1 MAEILWHLHY
11 IQEFAYILSIIQ
23 NDSYI
28 FSQINH
34 SESIISFNHSFKSM
48 ILIIKKSII
57 SLSNQSMKID
67 HLKSIFDTLSLMDNE
82 SIHVSILTFKW
93 HQLMMFVSTDIGY
106 LWLRFNYMLRISVP
120 SVVAKI
126 LTSLHLNLGGTVA
139 IWDWFPRTFVPWNS
153 LGNDRSAPRMCKL
166 VEEFSS
172 EFPSEEGTS
181 GSSENN
187 QINTRTPT
195 DCTFLKTGSRRL
207 ASCLLFETAWEWN
220 LFSCSPQPRDLF
232 LHWSSSGNRRYST
245 CVKMSAAKLKRRKCL
260 EVWHS

>member
-1 MAEILWHLHY
+1 MSAIYLHTVDISKVTPY
-11 IQEFAYILSIIQ
+11 MPLFHTYVKSWQRYCDTFIISKKSAYILSIIQ

-34 SESIISFNHSFKSM
+34 SESITSFNHSFKSM
-48 ILIIKKSII
+48 ILIIQKSII

-139 IWDWFPRTFVPWNS
+139 IWTVFR
-153 LGNDRSAPRMCKL
+153 
-166 VEEFSS
+166 E
-172 EFPSEEGTS
+172 
-181 GSSENN
+181 
-187 QINTRTPT
+187 
-195 DCTFLKTGSRRL
+195 RL
-207 ASCLLFETAWEWN
+207 FRET
-220 LFSCSPQPRDLF
+220 
-232 LHWSSSGNRRYST
+232 
-245 CVKMSAAKLKRRKCL
+245 V
-260 EVWHS
+260 